1 MKRLFAVL
9 VGFVVAASSSWSL
22 DFRKVDSMLGNGQI
36 AESQKLLEEMLP
48 QAKSSSEK
56 AEVLWRL
63 ARGCVAKGQLEKT
76 KDGKKAV
83 FGQGIEYAAG
93 AIEADPNNPQCY
105 MWHCANVGRECQTKP
120 LLEQASA
127 VPVMTKD
134 LTYILDDLKLVK
146 CSEAWQAL
154 AEIYFNHPMKSNDA
168 AANFTRTA
176 LASIPSGELRLSTY
190 ALLAEILSKR
200 GWTAEKRAAAFD
212 AEKAKFAQTSKTITK
227 YSYFSGSLGSS
238 HVPAWSSK
246 PLGSMSDR
254 EEAKALVDYAI
265 GLYDK
270 SSRHTSTDKDDYKT
284 LTALRDK
291 LN

>member
-1 MKRLFAVL
+1 MKKWL
-9 VGFVVAASSSWSL
+9 VSLIGLVVTASSLCAL
-22 DFRKVDSMLGNGQI
+22 DFRKADSMLGNGQI
-36 AESQKLLEEMLP
+36 EESQKILEEMLP
-48 QAKSSSEK
+48 QAKTSGEK

-76 KDGKKAV
+76 KDGKKTV

-146 CSEAWQAL
+146 CAEAWQAL

-168 AANFTRTA
+168 AANFTRTS
-176 LASIPSGELRLSTY
+176 LASIPAGEMRLSTY
-190 ALLAEILSKR
+190 ALLAQILSKR
-200 GWTAEKRAAAFD
+200 GWTAEKRASAFD
-212 AEKAKFAQTSKTITK
+212 AEKAKFAQTSKTIAK

-246 PLGSMSDR
+246 PLGGMSDR

-270 SSRHTSTDKDDYKT
+270 ASRHTSTDKDDYKT
-284 LTALRDK
+284 LTALREK
-291 LN
+291 LK